1 MAEGTKFSG
10 KGYYEYSTGGEYEGE
25 FVDGRQDGFGTMTF
39 PNHDFYEGDW
49 KNGKMEGYGE
59 YHHYEPSIDRF
70 GAIYKGQFKN
80 GVREGVGRMTY
91 ANRNIYEGQWQN
103 NLRTG
108 MGVCWFT
115 NGDCYHGLWQFDNM
129 LRGVYHKAN
138 GDKYDGEF
146 KDGKFDGYGKY
157 YWADGRWFEGTF
169 KNGKLWAGIILYPKS
184 RGKISEYKDGV
195 QH

>member
-59 YHHYEPSIDRF
+59 YHHYEPSKDRF

-91 ANRNIYEGQWQN
+91 ANRNI
-103 NLRTG
+103 T
-108 MGVCWFT
+108 
-115 NGDCYHGLWQFDNM
+115 
-129 LRGVYHKAN
+129 
-138 GDKYDGEF
+138 
-146 KDGKFDGYGKY
+146 
-157 YWADGRWFEGTF
+157 
-169 KNGKLWAGIILYPKS
+169 S
-184 RGKISEYKDGV
+184 RVS
-195 QH
+195 QASLL